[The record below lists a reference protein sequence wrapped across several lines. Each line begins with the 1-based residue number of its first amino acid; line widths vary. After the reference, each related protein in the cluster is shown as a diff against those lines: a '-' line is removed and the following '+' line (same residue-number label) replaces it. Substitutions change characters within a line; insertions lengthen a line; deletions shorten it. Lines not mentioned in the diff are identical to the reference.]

1 MHYRQR
7 IRDAVAQRLL
17 AANTLAGT
25 NVFTSRARPVL
36 EILQRQQMVL
46 SVYTSDESST
56 DSPDGYNRVRT
67 LTVSI
72 EGMAGGGDD
81 LDDVLDNLAEQ
92 VEAAIDDDDTLGTLL
107 TEPMELQSTVS
118 EITARGNQQVGAFRM
133 DFSCDYMT
141 AAASATATEDALWP
155 ERPLPTE
162 ITTNLVPTPDAYV
175 PVIGGIRPATIE
187 HHIVSP
193 ARPLISDE
201 PACADG
207 TCAVPAWTGDPK

>member
-7 IRDAVAQRLL
+7 IRDAVKQRLL

-46 SVYTSDESST
+46 SVYTSDENSEP
-56 DSPDGYNRVRT
+56 SPDSYNLVRT

-92 VEAAIDDDDTLGTLL
+92 VEAAIDADDTLGTLL

-133 DFSCDYMT
+133 DFEAQYT
-141 AAASATATEDALWP
+141 TPLITELP
-155 ERPLPTE
+155 GVLPTMVYVNPQPVTDGYNAVFNPVKPTPGCE
-162 ITTNLVPTPDAYV
+162 DGVCDPPFYGGDLTDQNLV
-175 PVIGGIRPATIE
+175 RP
-187 HHIVSP
+187 
-193 ARPLISDE
+193 
-201 PACADG
+201 
-207 TCAVPAWTGDPK
+207 

>member
-7 IRDAVAQRLL
+7 IREAVKDRLL
-17 AANTLAGT
+17 AADTMAGT

-46 SVYTSDESST
+46 SIYTGDESST
-56 DSPDGYNRVRT
+56 SSPDGYNLVRT

-92 VEAAIDDDDTLGTLL
+92 VEAAINEDDTLCTLL
-107 TEPMELQSTVS
+107 TEPMEMQTTTS

-133 DFSCDYMT
+133 DFEAEYIT
-141 AAASATATEDALWP
+141 PLITEVP
-155 ERPLPTE
+155 GTLPTMVYVNPQPNADAYE
-162 ITTNLVPTPDAYV
+162 ALFKSVEPKPGCEDGVCDPPFYGGDLTDKNLV
-175 PVIGGIRPATIE
+175 RP
-187 HHIVSP
+187 
-193 ARPLISDE
+193 
-201 PACADG
+201 
-207 TCAVPAWTGDPK
+207 